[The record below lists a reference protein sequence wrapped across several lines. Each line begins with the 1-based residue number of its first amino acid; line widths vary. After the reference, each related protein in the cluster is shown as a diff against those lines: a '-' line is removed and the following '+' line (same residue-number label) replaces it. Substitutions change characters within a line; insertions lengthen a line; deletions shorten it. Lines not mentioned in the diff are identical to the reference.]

1 MIEFFV
7 PGAPVPGGSKKAFPV
22 RGRDGKLHVSVADT
36 SGPRGQEW
44 RAAIRLAAGRI
55 ADDPARKWQPGA
67 VVALPYVGA
76 LRLSLWFYLL
86 RPRSHFGKRGLCPGA
101 PAFPTTR
108 PDVLKLARAVEDA
121 CSGIVWTDDAQIVT
135 EDLCKLYADGGASIG
150 VRVRVE
156 QLDARQAGAAR
167 ALGRP

>member
-7 PGAPVPGGSKKAFPV
+7 PGAPVPAGSKRVFMAGKAGGPV
-22 RGRDGKLHVSVADT
+22 RPIVTDDVDTKGRGRD
-36 SGPRGQEW
+36 W
-44 RAAIRLAAGRI
+44 RAAVRYAAAEAALGSGRLE
-55 ADDPARKWQPGA
+55 
-67 VVALPYVGA
+67 GA
-76 LRLSLWFYLL
+76 LRVWLSFFVP
-86 RPRSHFGKRGLCPGA
+86 RPKSHRGKRGLLPSA
-101 PAFPTTR
+101 PAYPTTK

-156 QLDARQAGAAR
+156 QLAARQAGAA
-167 ALGRP
+167 